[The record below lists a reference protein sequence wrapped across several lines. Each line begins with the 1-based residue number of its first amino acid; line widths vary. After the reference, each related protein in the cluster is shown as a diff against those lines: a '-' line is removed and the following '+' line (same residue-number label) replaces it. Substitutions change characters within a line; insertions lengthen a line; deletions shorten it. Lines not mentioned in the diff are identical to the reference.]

1 MKFGFPGVIETYL
14 PPYFG
19 SAIKQSNTFYISFSM
34 LILYSLFMAP
44 GKGYLFKFL
53 PVLTLIETAGNP
65 NLAKSKIPSA
75 GKPSTP
81 SRLQLFTCLV
91 LLKSTL

>member
-1 MKFGFPGVIETYL
+1 M
-14 PPYFG
+14 
-19 SAIKQSNTFYISFSM
+19 SFSI
-34 LILYSLFMAP
+34 LILSSLVIAP

-65 NLAKSKIPSA
+65 NLAKSKIPSS

-81 SRLQLFTCLV
+81 SRLQLFVCLV

>member
-1 MKFGFPGVIETYL
+1 
-14 PPYFG
+14 
-19 SAIKQSNTFYISFSM
+19 
-34 LILYSLFMAP
+34 MAP

-53 PVLTLIETAGNP
+53 PVLTLIDTAGNP